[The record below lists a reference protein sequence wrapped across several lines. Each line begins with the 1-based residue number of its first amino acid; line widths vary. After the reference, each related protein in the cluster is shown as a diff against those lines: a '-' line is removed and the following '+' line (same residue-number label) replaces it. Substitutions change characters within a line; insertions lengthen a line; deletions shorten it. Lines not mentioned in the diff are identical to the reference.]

1 MSSELGAAPRKTR
14 TKRGRLANVALA
26 LVGLVSCSGRI
37 HVTHPEFEGGGLLA
51 GARPL
56 EPASIAALS
65 GFFSAG
71 PLPSRLGPEVALRAT
86 SSTVSL
92 FGDRSA
98 GYAITRPGCTTDGR
112 LVLEGHW
119 RYPLSSETGLVR
131 LFVGPDRTAAAL
143 CRGEPPPNDERL
155 VLRGTTGDEDLAPTQ
170 ALDLTFER
178 PLADLRGKFFVV
190 GHRGACR
197 TIDDCGVSENSV
209 ESIRFAPSMAADVV
223 ELDVQVSADGVPFLY
238 HDDAFGP
245 RLSRGA
251 FCHGDVSAFTMAH
264 VRELCTLRYG
274 EAVPTLDEALDA
286 ALATPELRAVWL
298 DVKRPEAILPAARAV
313 RRIEGNRPESRKG
326 FRVVLGLGDEAL
338 MDRYAVDVPARDVP
352 CLAELDPADVR
363 RLGCMVW
370 GPRWTRGPMRPDVA
384 ALQAEGRQVA
394 FWTID
399 EPEYIG
405 VFLDK
410 AIPNA
415 IVTNRHGLVF
425 LLAQRRAASLA
436 TLEPLR
442 P

>member
-1 MSSELGAAPRKTR
+1 
-14 TKRGRLANVALA
+14 LA
-26 LVGLVSCSGRI
+26 
-37 HVTHPEFEGGGLLA
+37 
-51 GARPL
+51 
-56 EPASIAALS
+56 
-65 GFFSAG
+65 
-71 PLPSRLGPEVALRAT
+71 
-86 SSTVSL
+86 
-92 FGDRSA
+92 
-98 GYAITRPGCTTDGR
+98 DGR

-119 RYPLSSETGLVR
+119 RYPLTSDTGLVR
-131 LFVGPDRTAAAL
+131 LFVGPERTALAL
-143 CRGEPPPNDERL
+143 CRGEAPPKDEKL
-155 VLRGTTGDEDLAPTQ
+155 VLRGATGEEDDSPTEP
-170 ALDLTFER
+170 LELGFDR
-178 PLADLRGKFFVV
+178 PLADLRGRFFVV

-197 TIDDCGVSENSV
+197 TIDDCGASENSV

-245 RLSRGA
+245 RLTRGA

-264 VRELCTLRYG
+264 IRELCTLRYG
-274 EAVPTLDEALDA
+274 EAVPTLDEALEA
-286 ALATPELRAVWL
+286 ALATPEIEAVWL
-298 DVKRPEAILPAARAV
+298 DVKRPEAIRPAADAV
-313 RRIEGNRPESRKG
+313 RRIVQKRQESRRS
-326 FRVVLGLGDEAL
+326 FRVVLGLGDETL
-338 MDRYAVDVPARDVP
+338 MDRYAVDVPARDVA

-384 ALQAEGRQVA
+384 ALQAEGKQVA

-410 AIPNA
+410 ALPNA

-436 TLEPLR
+436 TLEPIR